1 MHAHVVYMYPEVV
14 MSKIENKDS
23 VSSSVFDDAN
33 GTKRNASNETFS
45 AVVLNRVTP
54 DRVALGNNSLSQKPL
69 DKINVS

>member
-33 GTKRNASNETFS
+33 GTKRTRSNETFS
-45 AVVLNRVTP
+45 AIVINQVTP
-54 DRVALGNNSLSQKPL
+54 DRVALGNNSLGQKPL